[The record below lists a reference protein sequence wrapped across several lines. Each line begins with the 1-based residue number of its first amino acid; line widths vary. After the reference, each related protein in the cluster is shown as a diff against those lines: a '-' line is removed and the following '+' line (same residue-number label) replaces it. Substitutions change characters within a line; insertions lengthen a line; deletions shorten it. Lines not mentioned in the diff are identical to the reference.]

1 LDAELLIAHVLNKP
15 REFVIAHPEQK
26 INKSIKQ
33 KINRLIKQRAKGVP
47 LAYLTEHKEFYGLDF
62 FVNENVLIPRPE
74 TELIVDLVLKRLETC
89 NVKHGTYLI
98 DVGTGGGCIPIA
110 IEYKIRKSGLSVIR
124 KLFAIDISQPALKV
138 AKKNAKKHKVKIK
151 FLRGDLLQPFI
162 KQLQHFQQLK
172 QLQHLIIT
180 ANLPYLTPQQ
190 YKSEPSIQHEPR
202 LALVAKKQGLDL
214 YEKLLKQIRQLVTS
228 YKLQVTIFFEINPQ
242 QTKSIKNLINKSLPH
257 AKIKIHKDLAKKN
270 RVVEIKILLK

>member
-89 NVKHGTYLI
+89 NVKPGTYLI
-98 DVGTGGGCIPIA
+98 DVETGGGCIPVA

-151 FLRGDLLQPFI
+151 FLRVDLLQPFI